1 MLEKPRVFFT
11 SNVFTANEVGD
22 NKSIDQDIR
31 GSIKKLWSLLEKIAD
46 IEIYNGR
53 FPDKIEIETFV
64 NQYDPIILG
73 CHLSHSISAKLL
85 EKSNLIAICTA
96 TAGYNHIEQSENNNV
111 LITHTPGVLYETVA
125 DYTIALIM
133 SNLRNLID
141 LHNSV
146 WNGNWTPS
154 EKWDMDQ
161 KLSQSLKNQVLGIVG
176 LGEIGSEVAKKLQN
190 FDLKVLYYDIQ
201 RNEQLEH
208 VLPHLE
214 YVSNLKELFA
224 EADIISL
231 HVPLNKNTENL
242 IDYEL
247 LKIMK
252 YNSLLVNTAR
262 GKILN
267 LNHFLDLLERK
278 EISVNFAFD
287 VYPEEPINKET
298 LKRIKAIKKSQ
309 PDLRMILM
317 PHNASADANTRG
329 KMVILLLEDII
340 KLIQS
345 KGVQDLNDVH
355 IIPEQRNKLQE
366 INWRIKGYWKQQ

>member
-1 MLEKPRVFFT
+1 MLGKPKVFFA
-11 SNVFTANEVGD
+11 SNVFTANEIGD
-22 NKSIDQDIR
+22 NRSINQDIR
-31 GSIKKLWSLLEKIAD
+31 VTIKKLWFLLEKIAD
-46 IEIYNGR
+46 IEIYDGR
-53 FPDKIEIETFV
+53 FPEKIEIETYV
-64 NQYDPIILG
+64 NQYNPIILG

-96 TAGYNHIEQSENNNV
+96 TAGYNHIEQPEKNKV
-111 LITHTPGVLYETVA
+111 LITHTPGVLYEAVA

-133 SNLRNLID
+133 SNLRNVIE

-154 EKWDMDQ
+154 EQWDMDQ
-161 KLSQSLKNQVLGIVG
+161 KLSQILKNQVVGIVG
-176 LGEIGSEVAKKLQN
+176 LGEIGSEVAKKLHS
-190 FDLKVLYYDIQ
+190 FDLRVLYYDIQ
-201 RNEQLEH
+201 RRKQLEH
-208 VLPHLE
+208 ILPHLE
-214 YVSNLKELFA
+214 YVSNLRELFM

-231 HVPLNKNTENL
+231 HIPLNRKTENL
-242 IDYEL
+242 IDSEL
-247 LKIMK
+247 LKLMK
-252 YNSLLVNTAR
+252 HSSLLVNTAR

-267 LNHFLDLLERK
+267 INHFLDLLERK

-329 KMVILLLEDII
+329 KMVIMLLEDII
-340 KLIQS
+340 KLLQS
-345 KGVQDLNDVH
+345 KSIQDLKDVH